1 MMKLEDS
8 TFRTILGITT
18 TDKDDVL
25 QFVLDDV
32 EETVLNYCNLDSIPK
47 GLVKTAYRM
56 AMDLYRAE
64 GFGQEAIESGVSSI
78 SEGGATVSFKSSNY
92 DTSFTS
98 SLLKNYERQLME
110 YRRLK
115 W

>member
-1 MMKLEDS
+1 MKLEVS
-8 TFRTILGITT
+8 TFRSLLGITT

-32 EETVLNYCNLDSIPK
+32 EETVLNYCNLDTLPK

-78 SEGGATVSFKSSNY
+78 SEGGATVSFKSGNY

>member
-1 MMKLEDS
+1 MKLEVS
-8 TFRTILGITT
+8 TFRSLLGITT

-32 EETVLNYCNLDSIPK
+32 EETVLNYCNLDTLPK

-56 AMDLYRAE
+56 AIDLYRAE
-64 GFGQEAIESGVSSI
+64 SFGQEAIESGVSSI

-92 DTSFTS
+92 DTSFTN
-98 SLLKNYERQLME
+98 SLLKNYEKQLME

>member
-1 MMKLEDS
+1 MKLEVS
-8 TFRTILGITT
+8 TFRSLLGITT
-18 TDKDDVL
+18 MDKDDVL
-25 QFVLDDV
+25 QFALDDV
-32 EETVLNYCNLDSIPK
+32 EETVLNYCNLDTLPK

-56 AMDLYRAE
+56 AIDLYRAE
-64 GFGQEAIESGVSSI
+64 GFGQEAIEGGVSSI

>member
-1 MMKLEDS
+1 MELEVS
-8 TFRTILGITT
+8 TFRAILGITT

-32 EETVLNYCNLDSIPK
+32 EETILNYCHLATLPK

-92 DTSFTS
+92 DTSFTI

>member
-1 MMKLEDS
+1 MKLEVS
-8 TFRTILGITT
+8 TLKNLLGITT
-18 TDKDDVL
+18 DDKDVVL
-25 QFVLDDV
+25 QFILEDV
-32 EETVLNYCNLDSIPK
+32 EETVLNYCNLKALPA

-64 GFGQEAIESGVSSI
+64 GLGQEAIEGGVSSI
-78 SEGGATVSFKSSNY
+78 SEGGATVSFKGSTY
-92 DTSFTS
+92 DTSFTG
-98 SLLKNYERQLME
+98 SLLKSYEKQLME

>member
-1 MMKLEDS
+1 MKLEVS
-8 TFRTILGITT
+8 TFRSLLGITT

-32 EETVLNYCNLDSIPK
+32 EETVLNYCNLDTLPK

-64 GFGQEAIESGVSSI
+64 SFGQEAIESGVSSI

-98 SLLKNYERQLME
+98 SLLKNYERQLTE

>member
-1 MMKLEDS
+1 MKLEVS
-8 TFRTILGITT
+8 TFRSLLGITT

-25 QFVLDDV
+25 QFVLDDA
-32 EETVLNYCNLDSIPK
+32 EETVLNYCNLSTLPK

-56 AMDLYRAE
+56 AIDLYRAE

-92 DTSFTS
+92 DTSFTN

>member
-1 MMKLEDS
+1 MKLEVS
-8 TFRTILGITT
+8 TFRSLPGITT
-18 TDKDDVL
+18 TDRDDAL

-32 EETVLNYCNLDSIPK
+32 EETILNYCHVDTLPK

-56 AMDLYRAE
+56 AIDLYRAE
-64 GFGQEAIESGVSSI
+64 SFGQEAIESGVSSI

-98 SLLKNYERQLME
+98 SLLKNYERQLKE

>member
-1 MMKLEDS
+1 MKLEVS
-8 TFRTILGITT
+8 TFRSLLGITT

-32 EETVLNYCNLDSIPK
+32 GETVLNYCNLDTIPK

-56 AMDLYRAE
+56 AIDLYRAE

-98 SLLKNYERQLME
+98 SLLKTYERQLME

>member
-1 MMKLEDS
+1 MKLEVS
-8 TFRTILGITT
+8 TFRSLLGITT
-18 TDKDDVL
+18 TDKDEVL

-32 EETVLNYCNLDSIPK
+32 EETVLNYCNLDTIPK

-56 AMDLYRAE
+56 AIDLYRSE

-92 DTSFTS
+92 DTSFAS

>member
-1 MMKLEDS
+1 MKLEVS
-8 TFRTILGITT
+8 TFRSLLGITT
-18 TDKDDVL
+18 MDKDTVL

-32 EETVLNYCNLDSIPK
+32 EETVLNYCNLDTLPK

-78 SEGGATVSFKSSNY
+78 SEGGATVNFKSSNY
-92 DTSFTS
+92 DTSFTN
-98 SLLKNYERQLME
+98 SLLKNYEKQLME

>member
-1 MMKLEDS
+1 MVLEVS
-8 TFRTILGITT
+8 VFKNLLGITGP
-18 TDKDDVL
+18 DKDTVL
-25 QFVLDDV
+25 QFVLDDI
-32 EETVLNYCNLDSIPK
+32 EETILNYCHVDTLPK

-56 AMDLYRAE
+56 AIDLYRAE

-98 SLLKNYERQLME
+98 SLLKNYERQLKE

>member
-1 MMKLEDS
+1 MKLEVS

-32 EETVLNYCNLDSIPK
+32 EETVLNYCNLDTLPK

-64 GFGQEAIESGVSSI
+64 SFGQEAIESGVSSI

-98 SLLKNYERQLME
+98 SLLKNYERQLTE

>member
-1 MMKLEDS
+1 MKLEVS
-8 TFRTILGITT
+8 TFRSLLGITT
-18 TDKDDVL
+18 TDKDEVL

-32 EETVLNYCNLDSIPK
+32 EETVLNYCNLDTIPK

-92 DTSFTS
+92 DTSFIS

>member
-1 MMKLEDS
+1 MKLEVS
-8 TFRTILGITT
+8 TFRSLLGITT

-32 EETVLNYCNLDSIPK
+32 EETILNYCNLDIIPK

-56 AMDLYRAE
+56 AMDLYRSE

>member
-1 MMKLEDS
+1 MKLEVS

-32 EETVLNYCNLDSIPK
+32 EETVLNYCNLDTLPK
-47 GLVKTAYRM
+47 GLVKAAYRM
-56 AMDLYRAE
+56 AIDLYRAE

-98 SLLKNYERQLME
+98 SLLKNYERQLKE

>member
-1 MMKLEDS
+1 MKLEVS
-8 TFRTILGITT
+8 TFRSLLGITG
-18 TDKDDVL
+18 TDKDTVL
-25 QFVLDDV
+25 QFVLDDI
-32 EETVLNYCNLDSIPK
+32 EETILNYCHVDALPK

-56 AMDLYRAE
+56 AIDLYRAE

>member
-1 MMKLEDS
+1 MKLEVS

-32 EETVLNYCNLDSIPK
+32 EETVLNYCNLDTLPK

-56 AMDLYRAE
+56 AMDLYLAE
-64 GFGQEAIESGVSSI
+64 GFGQEAIESSVSSI

-110 YRRLK
+110 YRRLQ

>member
-1 MMKLEDS
+1 MKLEVS

-18 TDKDDVL
+18 TDKDTVL
-25 QFVLDDV
+25 QFVLDDI
-32 EETVLNYCNLDSIPK
+32 EETVLNYCNLDTIPK

-64 GFGQEAIESGVSSI
+64 GFGQETIESGVSSI

>member
-1 MMKLEDS
+1 MVLEVS
-8 TFRTILGITT
+8 VFKTLLGITG
-18 TDKDDVL
+18 TDKDTVL
-25 QFVLDDV
+25 QFVLDDI
-32 EETVLNYCNLDSIPK
+32 EETILNYCHVDTLPK

-56 AMDLYRAE
+56 AIDLYRAE

>member
-1 MMKLEDS
+1 MKLEVG

-32 EETVLNYCNLDSIPK
+32 EETVLNYCNLDTLPK

-64 GFGQEAIESGVSSI
+64 GFGQEAIESSVSSI

-98 SLLKNYERQLME
+98 SLLKNYERQLTE

>member
-1 MMKLEDS
+1 MVLEVS
-8 TFRTILGITT
+8 VFKTLLGITG
-18 TDKDDVL
+18 TDKDTVL
-25 QFVLDDV
+25 QFVLDDI
-32 EETVLNYCNLDSIPK
+32 EETILNYCHVDTLPK

-56 AMDLYRAE
+56 AIDLYRAE

-98 SLLKNYERQLME
+98 SLLKNYERQLKE

>member
-1 MMKLEDS
+1 MVLEVS
-8 TFRTILGITT
+8 VFKTLLGIAG
-18 TDKDDVL
+18 TDKDTVL
-25 QFVLDDV
+25 QFVLDDI
-32 EETVLNYCNLDSIPK
+32 EETILNYCHVDTLPK

-56 AMDLYRAE
+56 AIDLYRAE

-110 YRRLK
+110 YRRFK

>member
-1 MMKLEDS
+1 MVLEVS
-8 TFRTILGITT
+8 VFKNLLGITGP
-18 TDKDDVL
+18 DKDTVL
-25 QFVLDDV
+25 QFVLDDI
-32 EETVLNYCNLDSIPK
+32 EETILNYCHVDTLPK

-56 AMDLYRAE
+56 AIDLYRAE

>member
-1 MMKLEDS
+1 MKLEVS
-8 TFRTILGITT
+8 TLRSLLGITT
-18 TDKDDVL
+18 MDKDTVL

-32 EETVLNYCNLDSIPK
+32 EETILNYCNLDTIPK

-56 AMDLYRAE
+56 ATDLYRSE

>member
-1 MMKLEDS
+1 MKLEVS
-8 TFRTILGITT
+8 TFRSLLGITT
-18 TDKDDVL
+18 MDKDTVL

-32 EETVLNYCNLDSIPK
+32 EETVLNYCNLDTLPK

-92 DTSFTS
+92 DTSFTN
-98 SLLKNYERQLME
+98 SLLKNYEKQLME

>member
-1 MMKLEDS
+1 MKLEVS
-8 TFRTILGITT
+8 TFRSLLGITT
-18 TDKDDVL
+18 VEKDEVL

-32 EETVLNYCNLDSIPK
+32 EETVLNYCNLDTIPK

-56 AMDLYRAE
+56 AMDLYRSE

-78 SEGGATVSFKSSNY
+78 SEGGATVSFKSSKY
-92 DTSFTS
+92 DTSFTG
-98 SLLKNYERQLME
+98 SLLKNYEKQLME

>member
-1 MMKLEDS
+1 MKLEVS
-8 TFRTILGITT
+8 TFRSLLGVTT
-18 TDKDDVL
+18 TDKDGVL

-32 EETVLNYCNLDSIPK
+32 EETVLNYCNLDTIPK

-56 AMDLYRAE
+56 AMDLYRSE

-92 DTSFTS
+92 DTGFTS